1 MKTHPKSPK
10 EHRQK
15 IRSKLARKQEHL
27 KEHRAE
33 LQTEVIRK
41 FNLRLYLS
49 LTTGLA
55 TLLIGIGLWLLLSR
69 VVSNNILL
77 TGKHYAYS
85 IARSMSMTIAAE
97 KQRLAAQPGGPP
109 NLEDPQAW
117 QTLNPAIRNSMEL
130 FSVKQIQIYN
140 RRGCVVYSTR
150 PEQIGTCK
158 PDDPLLLS
166 ALDGENTAQIQQS
179 TQEDNPLK
187 ERLRLDTIEVYVPIG
202 KPVEGEETPFPGVF
216 EIHMDITPIRR
227 TLLKAN
233 LGIIAVVFASMLLLF
248 AVQLYFGHKADKII
262 RLQQAALEERTRQ
275 LESLQ
280 KIKEDLTN
288 MIVHDM
294 KNPLTAIMGYL
305 KLLQK
310 GLQGV
315 ASESQSQMLNTA
327 HQASQRLLDMTMNL
341 LDISRIEENKMPLK
355 REPVALR
362 ELAGAVIQ
370 PFAPEIEETALH
382 LAVEIPDDLAP
393 LPADRDVLRRILTN
407 LLSNAIKHT
416 GAEGHITLRA
426 AEHGSEVWISV
437 QDDGEG
443 IPAEAIPHLFQK
455 FSQVENQQLGSKT
468 DTGLG
473 LAFCKLA
480 VEAHGGRIWVEST
493 PGAGSTFTCS
503 LPTDG
508 EYLPRK

>member
-1 MKTHPKSPK
+1 METHPESPK

-15 IRSKLARKQEHL
+15 IRSKLARKQQHL

-33 LQTEVIRK
+33 LQTKVVRK

-55 TLLIGIGLWLLLSR
+55 TLLIGIVLWLLLSS

-77 TGKHYAYS
+77 TGEQYAYS
-85 IARSMSMTIAAE
+85 IARSISITIAAE

-117 QTLNPAIRNSMEL
+117 QTLSPAIMNSL
-130 FSVKQIQIYN
+130 KPFNVKQIQIYN
-140 RRGCVVYSTR
+140 RQGCVVYSTQTT
-150 PEQIGTCK
+150 QIGTCK

-166 ALDGENTAQIQQS
+166 ALNGENTARIRQS
-179 TQEDNPLK
+179 PQEDDPLK
-187 ERLRLDTIEVYVPIG
+187 EHLRPDTMEVYIPIG
-202 KPVEGEETPFPGVF
+202 EPIAGEETPFRGVF
-216 EIHMDITPIRR
+216 EIHMDITPIRSA
-227 TLLKAN
+227 LLRAN
-233 LGIIAVVFASMLLLF
+233 LGIIAAVFAAMLLLF
-248 AVQLYFGHKADKII
+248 AVQMYFARKADKII
-262 RLQQAALEERTRQ
+262 RLQQAALEEHARQ

-310 GLQGV
+310 ELQGV
-315 ASESQSQMLNTA
+315 ASEAQTQMLDTA
-327 HQASQRLLDMTMNL
+327 HRASQRLLDMTMNL
-341 LDISRIEENKMPLK
+341 LDISRMEEDKMPLK

-362 ELAGAVIQ
+362 ELAGAVIR
-370 PFAPEIEETALH
+370 PFAPEIEEAALH

-426 AEHGSEVWISV
+426 AEHGSEVWLSV

-443 IPAEAIPHLFQK
+443 IPAEALPHLFQK
-455 FSQVENQQLGSKT
+455 FSQVENQQLGRKT

-503 LPTDG
+503 LP
-508 EYLPRK
+508 LAA

>member
-10 EHRQK
+10 EHRQE
-15 IRSKLARKQEHL
+15 IRDKRTRKKQHL

-33 LQTEVIRK
+33 LQTEFVRK

-49 LTTGLA
+49 LTTGFA
-55 TLLIGIGLWLLLSR
+55 TLLIGVGLWLLLSR
-69 VVSNNILL
+69 VVSNNILM
-77 TGKHYAYS
+77 TGEHYAFN
-85 IARSMSMTIAAE
+85 IARAMSATIAAE
-97 KQRLAAQPGGPP
+97 KQRLAIQPGGPP
-109 NLEDPQAW
+109 NLEDPHAW
-117 QTLNPAIRNSMEL
+117 QTLNPAIRSNMEL

-140 RRGCVVYSTR
+140 RQGCVVYSTR

-158 PDDPLLLS
+158 PDDPLLLR

-179 TQEDNPLK
+179 TQGDNPLK

-202 KPVEGEETPFPGVF
+202 KSVAGEETPFPGVF
-216 EIHMDITPIRR
+216 EIHMDITPIRSS
-227 TLLKAN
+227 LLRAN
-233 LGIIAVVFASMLLLF
+233 VGIIAVVFAAMLLLF

-262 RLQQAALEERTRQ
+262 RLQQAALEKRARQ

-310 GLQGV
+310 GLRGV
-315 ASESQSQMLNTA
+315 VSEAQSQMLDTA
-327 HQASQRLLDMTMNL
+327 HQASQRLLDMAMNL
-341 LDISRIEENKMPLK
+341 LDISRMEEDKMPLK

-362 ELAGAVIQ
+362 ELVNAVIR
-370 PFAPEIEETALH
+370 PFAPEIQATALH
-382 LAVEIPDDLAP
+382 LAMEIPDDLAP

-416 GAEGHITLRA
+416 GAEGHVTLRA

-443 IPAEAIPHLFQK
+443 IPAEAIPHLVQTV
-455 FSQVENQQLGSKT
+455 SQVENQQLGSKT

-473 LAFCKLA
+473 LTFCKLA

-493 PGAGSTFTCS
+493 PGVGSTFTCS
-503 LPTDG
+503 LPLA
-508 EYLPRK
+508 EL